1 MPTRKYRERGYKQP
15 VVKEA
20 KAQPYARENAA
31 RVALSIASV
40 KRKLKK
46 PFRRSSKDIA
56 WALEI
61 AGIGEGPENLTSD
74 IERYWKDNTP

>member
-1 MPTRKYRERGYKQP
+1 MPNRKYPVGHDKKS

-20 KAQPYARENAA
+20 KAQPYARDNAV

-56 WALEI
+56 WALEV
-61 AGIGEGPENLTSD
+61 AGIGEGPEDLS
-74 IERYWKDNTP
+74 ERARDYLYDDK

>member
-1 MPTRKYRERGYKQP
+1 MPNRKYPVSHDEES

-46 PFRRSSKDIA
+46 PCRRSNKNIA

-61 AGIGEGPENLTSD
+61 AGIGQDPEDLS
-74 IERYWKDNTP
+74 ERARISL

>member
-1 MPTRKYRERGYKQP
+1 MPTRKYRERGDKQP

-31 RVALSIASV
+31 GIALSIASV

-46 PFRRSSKDIA
+46 PFRRSTKDIA

-61 AGIGEGPENLTSD
+61 AGIGEGPEDLSARAREYLYD
-74 IERYWKDNTP
+74 DK